1 MEALPLNLCELF
13 AQAVARCPD
22 NLAVDHS
29 EGCLTYRE
37 LEDAANSLASTLRGA
52 GVCHQ
57 SPVILLTAHGTF
69 NLIAILAILKAGGCW
84 VPIDRATWSP
94 EMVTNVC
101 STVDSTVIV
110 NTTLEPFECPTE
122 GWCLLECTSIPA
134 RLSLPT
140 DHSYTDTIQPYDPAC
155 IVFTSGSTGR
165 PKGVVISHRS
175 LCLYA
180 KTSPINLDI
189 TPGDRLLHIL
199 SVSFDA
205 CACILFSVLGN
216 CGTVVPAQGDDIF
229 LRAPSCTVLAA
240 TPSILNNLPS
250 PSAEGSIFSNIS
262 KTILGGETAAP
273 DLLGSWIDAG
283 VRVLTAYGV
292 TETTSMGSAHLVK
305 RDSQT
310 GIINS
315 FLIGGVMK
323 ESPLYIVDSELGI
336 IDEDYC
342 EGEIIIG
349 GDGVALGYYKD
360 EVKTRTNFV
369 DWNGS
374 RIYRTGD
381 FGCWV
386 QDAAGNKLVE
396 FRGRQDRTVKNRG
409 FLVNLDRDV
418 EACLYRVGESFGLT
432 SVRAAMTEN
441 GIVAVVTPSD
451 VNTSALIEKAKE
463 SMSSYC
469 IPYRIRA
476 VDDLPLSPNGK
487 VQQRQL
493 VDLVKSI
500 EEVEDL
506 REGNSSNESSFQ
518 ELDTALPDDQR
529 NLQLLLTVAREVLSL
544 PGEKFRELEP
554 DDSFLAVGGSS
565 LLAFKIVSVIR
576 QHNLHVPARELL
588 KCQKF
593 SDISALMSSISE
605 RACPDVTLAEKYAAN
620 RQIRTELA
628 SQARNAIGL
637 AKNSFDIG
645 PLTSLQLELAVSAL
659 GDETKNVN
667 QVKIAYSDAHSEAMQ
682 RAWQTLWQ
690 SEPIFRSEV
699 SLAFGCG
706 AFIVHKKPFRMPQVT
721 SHSCYND
728 YEKAV
733 GNVSMG
739 VGLGCTLD
747 LIKYDASS
755 DRPSLRSPS
764 KPSELTVVL
773 TVHHTLM
780 DGESLKLLLDK
791 LDRVAQGF
799 PPLHSASTIDANLAL
814 LDIQRTRDLEV
825 RGFFLDYLRN
835 VPTEVTAPEQIPT
848 IGQGSCMQSAIFET
862 SVSTA
867 EVASFAT
874 RNYASAACIYY
885 VAWAMAIAA
894 IEDCPTVIV
903 GAVVSNRHAL
913 HRHDNAMGAY
923 MSTLPLL
930 FNFVDQELTIAELI
944 RNTMDHL
951 ATIGEY
957 AWARSDQVGIGHRM
971 RNLLSIQFPLP
982 DESSKVPALWTESVE
997 RNEFPLCLLI
1007 ESSGGFRML
1016 FNTMQYNEEA
1026 IQRLGQHFKHAL
1038 YSLHHETRVEDC
1050 ITLNRLQEKL
1060 ARQAD
1065 LFRLRPSDRI
1075 AKQVLE
1081 EAMDRYAD
1089 LIALEDCIG
1098 GKLTY
1103 RELDKFTNWIA
1114 HFIIST
1120 IPDTKVVALY
1130 ADGTIGWILGL
1141 LGAVKAG
1148 CTYVNLDPRS
1158 TPTQRESVCKQCN
1171 AEALLLPNGSQ
1182 APHVPSIDSMK
1193 VFALDGIL
1201 NDIAGNKNVGRQP
1214 NRASLDSPLVIV
1226 FTSGTTGTPKGFPI
1240 SNRSL
1245 MAMKTNYGTTM
1256 FASPGRRIAQFMS
1269 PVFDVCNMEV
1279 FSALLHGATLVL
1291 RDPSDPYAHLH
1302 RVNTAA
1308 VTPSVLAA
1316 MNPDYFPNLEVVYAC
1331 GEPVT
1336 AAIVKRYASRLLL
1349 YNAYGPAEC
1358 SILIGIDRLISG
1370 DRITVG
1376 RPLKTIRVYVLDE
1389 QQQPVP
1395 RGARGELCMA
1405 GVQVLRDYV
1414 NAPEQAA
1421 RNILSDPWHPGE
1433 RMYRSGDAG
1442 SIGRDGRVN
1451 IYGRMDRLVKV
1462 RGFRVELAGVE
1473 LAIVSGPP
1481 EEKISQ
1487 CSTIVVNGLV
1497 VSFISFDRSQ
1507 DDHDFD
1513 KEGRIARLR
1522 RRLCDLL
1529 PPSSVPQDIVPLDTF
1544 PRTNNGKIDTRALKS
1559 LYSNNKKF
1567 VSEEDSLEETS
1578 TSQLGIEQRL
1588 AYEWRQVLQL
1598 KPEMQIEES
1607 SNFFK
1612 MGGHSVSIMLLA
1624 TRLTT
1629 AFGRRITVRELL
1641 PSPGFQ
1647 QQVNIIKQLVKI
1659 EATRSTQP
1667 EIRSPLMI
1675 EELTEIEKQVWF
1687 QHQVATTVTAFN
1699 IVRVLKI
1706 GGAADIAKLSQSLN
1720 AVLTFD
1726 PIFRSNIVE
1735 GPNGPTRTLRSFA
1748 PTVREV
1754 DELDIQSILNHR
1766 FDLSRDP
1773 LFQVYIIGPS
1783 EGRSTPAVVI
1793 LTSHVIA
1800 DLGTLQN
1807 FLRLTSLAYSGS
1819 TLSPLHRPKHL
1830 DSNLWTTIPSAAERK
1845 FWMEY
1850 LEGHAYSAK
1859 REPLLKRLPAA
1870 SPLVTFQGESRTRE
1884 FKGELITAFNNL
1896 VRRIGAT
1903 QHQLVLAITALLL
1916 HWFSLEDD
1924 FILGAPSAGRSTSE
1938 EQEALG
1944 QFLDRLPIRITP
1956 ADLRI
1961 TNNRDTTTSVVARVR
1976 DSSQRALSNAIPFS
1990 NIIQD
1995 LGFPRGSLQHPLFEC
2010 MVTFHPRSAGLEN
2023 FLQLPECNVSV
2034 STPFPRGAKFPLMME
2049 WFELGPDQ
2057 WNLHIEHD
2065 TLDVPANTIDAMEEA
2080 LAVILRGIADE
2091 CSILELNKRLADLE
2105 PTSLDTLSSSS
2116 CSSRNSTETSSA
2128 HSESVGE
2135 IVSSIQL
2142 EMEASL
2148 GASPGTLSPHMSF
2161 FSAGADSQA
2170 VVSLR
2175 HRLQKLG
2182 FDIPLRSIFLAQ
2194 SPVKLAEHLL
2204 LIPS

>member
-1 MEALPLNLCELF
+1 
-13 AQAVARCPD
+13 
-22 NLAVDHS
+22 
-29 EGCLTYRE
+29 
-37 LEDAANSLASTLRGA
+37 
-52 GVCHQ
+52 
-57 SPVILLTAHGTF
+57 
-69 NLIAILAILKAGGCW
+69 
-84 VPIDRATWSP
+84 
-94 EMVTNVC
+94 
-101 STVDSTVIV
+101 
-110 NTTLEPFECPTE
+110 
-122 GWCLLECTSIPA
+122 
-134 RLSLPT
+134 
-140 DHSYTDTIQPYDPAC
+140 
-155 IVFTSGSTGR
+155 
-165 PKGVVISHRS
+165 
-175 LCLYA
+175 
-180 KTSPINLDI
+180 
-189 TPGDRLLHIL
+189 
-199 SVSFDA
+199 
-205 CACILFSVLGN
+205 
-216 CGTVVPAQGDDIF
+216 
-229 LRAPSCTVLAA
+229 
-240 TPSILNNLPS
+240 
-250 PSAEGSIFSNIS
+250 
-262 KTILGGETAAP
+262 
-273 DLLGSWIDAG
+273 
-283 VRVLTAYGV
+283 
-292 TETTSMGSAHLVK
+292 
-305 RDSQT
+305 
-310 GIINS
+310 
-315 FLIGGVMK
+315 
-323 ESPLYIVDSELGI
+323 
-336 IDEDYC
+336 
-342 EGEIIIG
+342 
-349 GDGVALGYYKD
+349 
-360 EVKTRTNFV
+360 
-369 DWNGS
+369 
-374 RIYRTGD
+374 
-381 FGCWV
+381 
-386 QDAAGNKLVE
+386 
-396 FRGRQDRTVKNRG
+396 
-409 FLVNLDRDV
+409 
-418 EACLYRVGESFGLT
+418 
-432 SVRAAMTEN
+432 
-441 GIVAVVTPSD
+441 
-451 VNTSALIEKAKE
+451 
-463 SMSSYC
+463 
-469 IPYRIRA
+469 
-476 VDDLPLSPNGK
+476 
-487 VQQRQL
+487 
-493 VDLVKSI
+493 
-500 EEVEDL
+500 
-506 REGNSSNESSFQ
+506 
-518 ELDTALPDDQR
+518 
-529 NLQLLLTVAREVLSL
+529 
-544 PGEKFRELEP
+544 
-554 DDSFLAVGGSS
+554 
-565 LLAFKIVSVIR
+565 
-576 QHNLHVPARELL
+576 
-588 KCQKF
+588 
-593 SDISALMSSISE
+593 MSSISE
-605 RACPDVTLAEKYAAN
+605 RADVTLAENYAAS

-659 GDETKNVN
+659 GDETRNVN
-667 QVKIAYSDAHSEAMQ
+667 QVKIAYSDAHLEAMQ
-682 RAWQTLWQ
+682 RAWRALFQ

-706 AFIVHKKPFRMPQVT
+706 AFIVHKKPFRTPKVT
-721 SHSCYND
+721 SHSCYNT
-728 YEKAV
+728 YEEAV
-733 GNVSMG
+733 RNVSMG

-747 LIKYDASS
+747 LIKYDDASS
-755 DRPSLRSPS
+755 HRASLRSPS

-791 LDRVAQGF
+791 IDRVAQGF

-825 RGFFLDYLRN
+825 RSFFLDYLRN
-835 VPTEVTAPEQIPT
+835 VPSEFTTPEQIPA
-848 IGQGSCMQSAIFET
+848 IGEGSCMQSALFET

-874 RNYASAACIYY
+874 RNCASAACIYY

-894 IEDCPTVIV
+894 IEDCLTVIV
-903 GAVVSNRHAL
+903 GAVMSNRQAL
-913 HRHDNAMGAY
+913 HRYDNAMGAY

-930 FNFVDQELTIAELI
+930 FNFVDQEVTIAELI

-997 RNEFPLCLLI
+997 RNDFPLCLLI
-1007 ESSGGFRML
+1007 ESSGDFRML
-1016 FNTMQYNEEA
+1016 YNTMQYNEEA

-1050 ITLNRLQEKL
+1050 IRLNRLQENL

-1065 LFRLRPSDRI
+1065 RFRLQPSDRI

-1081 EAMDRYAD
+1081 QAMDRYAD

-1103 RELDKFTNWIA
+1103 RELDKFTNGIA
-1114 HFIIST
+1114 HFINST
-1120 IPDTKVVALY
+1120 IPNTKVVALY

-1158 TPTQRESVCKQCN
+1158 TPTQRESICKQCS
-1171 AEALLLPNGSQ
+1171 AEALLLPNASQ
-1182 APHVPSIDSMK
+1182 AAHVPTIDSME

-1201 NDIAGNKNVGRQP
+1201 NDITSNKNVGRQP

-1358 SILIGIDRLISG
+1358 SILIGIDRLIPG

-1421 RNILSDPWHPGE
+1421 RNILSDPWHLGE

-1481 EEKISQ
+1481 EENISQ

-1529 PPSSVPQDIVPLDTF
+1529 PPSSVPQDIVPLGTF
-1544 PRTNNGKIDTRALKS
+1544 PRTNNGKIDTKALKT

-1567 VSEEDSLEETS
+1567 VSEEESLEETS

-1598 KPEMQIEES
+1598 KPEMEIEQS

-1659 EATRSTQP
+1659 ETTRSNQP

-1706 GGAADIAKLSQSLN
+1706 GVWLTLLN
-1720 AVLTFD
+1720 C
-1726 PIFRSNIVE
+1726 
-1735 GPNGPTRTLRSFA
+1735 
-1748 PTVREV
+1748 
-1754 DELDIQSILNHR
+1754 LDH
-1766 FDLSRDP
+1766 
-1773 LFQVYIIGPS
+1773 
-1783 EGRSTPAVVI
+1783 
-1793 LTSHVIA
+1793 
-1800 DLGTLQN
+1800 
-1807 FLRLTSLAYSGS
+1807 
-1819 TLSPLHRPKHL
+1819 
-1830 DSNLWTTIPSAAERK
+1830 
-1845 FWMEY
+1845 
-1850 LEGHAYSAK
+1850 
-1859 REPLLKRLPAA
+1859 
-1870 SPLVTFQGESRTRE
+1870 
-1884 FKGELITAFNNL
+1884 
-1896 VRRIGAT
+1896 
-1903 QHQLVLAITALLL
+1903 
-1916 HWFSLEDD
+1916 
-1924 FILGAPSAGRSTSE
+1924 
-1938 EQEALG
+1938 
-1944 QFLDRLPIRITP
+1944 
-1956 ADLRI
+1956 
-1961 TNNRDTTTSVVARVR
+1961 
-1976 DSSQRALSNAIPFS
+1976 
-1990 NIIQD
+1990 
-1995 LGFPRGSLQHPLFEC
+1995 
-2010 MVTFHPRSAGLEN
+2010 
-2023 FLQLPECNVSV
+2023 
-2034 STPFPRGAKFPLMME
+2034 
-2049 WFELGPDQ
+2049 
-2057 WNLHIEHD
+2057 
-2065 TLDVPANTIDAMEEA
+2065 
-2080 LAVILRGIADE
+2080 
-2091 CSILELNKRLADLE
+2091 
-2105 PTSLDTLSSSS
+2105 
-2116 CSSRNSTETSSA
+2116 
-2128 HSESVGE
+2128 
-2135 IVSSIQL
+2135 
-2142 EMEASL
+2142 
-2148 GASPGTLSPHMSF
+2148 
-2161 FSAGADSQA
+2161 
-2170 VVSLR
+2170 
-2175 HRLQKLG
+2175 
-2182 FDIPLRSIFLAQ
+2182 
-2194 SPVKLAEHLL
+2194 
-2204 LIPS
+2204 